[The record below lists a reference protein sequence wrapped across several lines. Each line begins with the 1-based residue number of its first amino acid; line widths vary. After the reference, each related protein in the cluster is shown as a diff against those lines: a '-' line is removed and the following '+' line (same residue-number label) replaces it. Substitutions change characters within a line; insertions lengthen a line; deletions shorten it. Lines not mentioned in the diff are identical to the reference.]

1 MNDQKGQP
9 GDLSGR
15 EVKWSAFLST
25 GIAMRSS
32 EAKSP
37 KEYSMKRKVSKIDYD
52 KFNCYS
58 FPGGDIVVDMENPSK
73 PELKVFKHNE

>member
-1 MNDQKGQP
+1 
-9 GDLSGR
+9 
-15 EVKWSAFLST
+15 
-25 GIAMRSS
+25 MRSS